1 MRPIRI
7 ADRTISTGGAKT
19 KISVDMTQF
28 NRAMDKAQKD
38 IAQAMFEGSG
48 IAFAAAL
55 DRTFRYLQ
63 GRIVHTPQ
71 AKKVADSLDYT
82 KGPERKQSI
91 TITDNEVTVEG
102 KFGSRG
108 PGKTKKTGEIG
119 FGVHT
124 SPDDNGG
131 TFNIGQAVQEGI
143 SPRTF
148 SWKSSGAQTHSR
160 QILTKHGN
168 SAWYA
173 GKGTGQAEFQGIIGA
188 DYIGFAMS
196 VYDARINTAVKRSM
210 KRKLE

>member
-7 ADRTISTGGAKT
+7 ADRIVSSGGGGKT

-55 DRTFRYLQ
+55 DRTDSYLR
-63 GRIVHTPQ
+63 GRVAHTPQ

-82 KGPERKQSI
+82 KGAERKKS
-91 TITDNEVTVEG
+91 TKITDNEVTIEAM
-102 KFGSRG
+102 FGSRG
-108 PGKTKKTGEIG
+108 PDKRNGEIG

-131 TFNIGQAVQEGI
+131 TFNIGWAVQEGI

-188 DYIGFAMS
+188 DYIGFAMRVFDS
-196 VYDARINTAVKRSM
+196 RINTAVKRSI

>member
-7 ADRTISTGGAKT
+7 ADRMVSSGGGGKT

-28 NRAMDKAQKD
+28 NRAMDRAQKD
-38 IAQAMFEGSG
+38 IADAMFKGSG
-48 IAFAAAL
+48 IAFAAAK
-55 DRTFRYLQ
+55 DRTDRYLR
-63 GRIVHTPQ
+63 GRVAHTPQ

-82 KGPERKQSI
+82 QSAERRKSI
-91 TITDNEVTVEG
+91 KITDSEVTIEAM
-102 KFGSRG
+102 FGSRG
-108 PGKTKKTGEIG
+108 PDKRNGEIG

-131 TFNIGQAVQEGI
+131 TFNIGWAVEEGI
-143 SPRTF
+143 SPKTF

-160 QILTKHGN
+160 QVKTKHGN

-173 GKGTGQAEFQGIIGA
+173 GKGTGQAEFLGIIGA
-188 DYIGFAMS
+188 DYIDFAMKIF
-196 VYDARINTAVKRSM
+196 DARIDTAVKRSM

>member
-1 MRPIRI
+1 MRPVRI
-7 ADRTISTGGAKT
+7 ADRTKSKGGSKT
-19 KISVDMTQF
+19 KISVDMTEF

-38 IAQAMFEGSG
+38 IADAMFKGSG
-48 IAFAAAL
+48 IAFAAAK
-55 DRTFRYLQ
+55 DRTDSYLR
-63 GRIVHTPQ
+63 GRIAHTPQ

-82 KGPERKQSI
+82 KGDERKKSI
-91 TITDNEVTVEG
+91 KITDDEVTIEG

-108 PGKTKKTGEIG
+108 PDKRHGEIG

-124 SPDDNGG
+124 STDDNGG

-148 SWKSSGAQTHSR
+148 KWKSPKAQEHSR
-160 QILTKHGN
+160 QVKTKHGD

-173 GKGTGQAEFQGIIGA
+173 GKGTGQAEFLGIIGA
-188 DYIGFAMS
+188 DYIDFAMRIF
-196 VYDARINTAVKRSM
+196 DARIDTAVKRSM

>member
-7 ADRTISTGGAKT
+7 ADRMVSSGGGGKT

-82 KGPERKQSI
+82 KGPERKKSI

-108 PGKTKKTGEIG
+108 PG
-119 FGVHT
+119 VHT

-131 TFNIGQAVQEGI
+131 TFNIGQAVEEGI

-160 QILTKHGN
+160 QVMTKHGN

-173 GKGTGQAEFQGIIGA
+173 GKGTGQAEFLGIIGA
-188 DYIGFAMS
+188 NYIDFAMS
-196 VYDARINTAVKRSM
+196 VFDARIKTAVKRSM